1 MKKKI
6 LSLIVGAVV
15 GFTSLSTAAFA
26 STSTVSSEKPQIMT
40 AEQIEISNKFLAAHP
55 ELAKTSSTGARLMSS
70 NGPAPKLTN
79 YYPLVV
85 AKNYNSSSHTYSDY
99 EAVSNG
105 CTTSHDF
112 NGTIYVAT
120 VEVGYGRETTTFNE
134 NNVKI
139 FDTVLLD
146 TNSDGAVDKFI
157 DVWKITNVTSGTF
170 FSTSVST
177 NGTGKY
183 SAKVIIK

>member
-85 AKNYNSSSHTYSDY
+85 AKNYNSSSHTYSDQ
-99 EAVSNG
+99 
-105 CTTSHDF
+105 
-112 NGTIYVAT
+112 
-120 VEVGYGRETTTFNE
+120 E
-134 NNVKI
+134 NILQK
-139 FDTVLLD
+139 
-146 TNSDGAVDKFI
+146 S
-157 DVWKITNVTSGTF
+157 
-170 FSTSVST
+170 
-177 NGTGKY
+177 
-183 SAKVIIK
+183 